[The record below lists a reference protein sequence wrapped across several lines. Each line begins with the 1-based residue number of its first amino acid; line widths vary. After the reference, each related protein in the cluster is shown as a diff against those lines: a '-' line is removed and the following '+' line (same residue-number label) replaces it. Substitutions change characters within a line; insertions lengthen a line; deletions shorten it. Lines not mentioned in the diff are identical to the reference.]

1 MGRRRRKKEVERDNI
16 EYLLRKNAS
25 IIDEALELYDGM
37 VEYEDYDNPDDKYGV
52 GRHQSFARQKVDLEG
67 GRFSFEGKNYGEV
80 VAELTRINDFL
91 SSMRRN
97 VQNAKEQEA
106 KFLFIF
112 KKGEYTKEKA
122 KKYLD
127 EDVAKRAYRAYRDIE
142 ADRANEIVGDGG
154 YGSDNLISYLYS
166 MELQGYNS
174 GKYGQQLLNKVER
187 DKMLET
193 NELEDLIFM
202 PRNVTRASLRAKR
215 RGDLYEREW

>member
-1 MGRRRRKKEVERDNI
+1 MSKRRSRKEVEYDNI
-16 EYLLRKNAS
+16 EYLLKKNAS
-25 IIDEALELYDGM
+25 KIQEALDLYDGM
-37 VEYEDYDNPDDKYGV
+37 VEYEDYYNPDEKYGV
-52 GRHQSFARQKVDLEG
+52 GRHRSFAREKVDLEG

-80 VAELTRINDFL
+80 VSELTRINDFL

-142 ADRANEIVGDGG
+142 ADRANEIVGNGG